1 MWVPAQCGSNIMN
14 LKYSWRW
21 PRRQPAYVLECDEA
35 RDPQRGCRHDVMP
48 VRPLA
53 ADCLLEVGTTWL
65 EATHNWHTVRGP
77 ESQPW
82 VAPDST
88 ACAAGSQPASKFQV
102 HAPVWA
108 WTRSRSKP
116 ILHLTNRL
124 PLALKSRGV
133 VAFTAAEGFGD
144 PQQVHQP
151 CFSVIP
157 AQKTP
162 PISLKIILI
171 RTYAKN
177 WGCF

>member
-88 ACAAGSQPASKFQV
+88 ACTTGSQPASNFQV
-102 HAPVWA
+102 QSPVWA
-108 WTRSRSKP
+108 WLAASKNQSC
-116 ILHLTNRL
+116 TWQTACRL
-124 PLALKSRGV
+124 PWSPEGWWRSPQLRDLVTRNKSTSPVFRWSLLRRH
-133 VAFTAAEGFGD
+133 
-144 PQQVHQP
+144 PQFH
-151 CFSVIP
+151 
-157 AQKTP
+157 
-162 PISLKIILI
+162 
-171 RTYAKN
+171 
-177 WGCF
+177 